1 MRKGTDKERE
11 FIARLQAEMP
21 ELLGG
26 IADFD
31 ALFGHIQFSN
41 GDCVSVGAQP
51 HRIFSK
57 PKKRRRKT

>member
-1 MRKGTDKERE
+1 MRKDTDKERE

-26 IADFD
+26 TWDFE

-41 GDCVSVGAQP
+41 GDCVSIGAQP
-51 HRIFSK
+51 RRIFSK

>member
-1 MRKGTDKERE
+1 MRKDTDKERE

-21 ELLGG
+21 DLLGG
-26 IADFD
+26 KSDFD

-41 GDCVSVGAQP
+41 GDCVSIGAQP
-51 HRIFSK
+51 RRIFSK